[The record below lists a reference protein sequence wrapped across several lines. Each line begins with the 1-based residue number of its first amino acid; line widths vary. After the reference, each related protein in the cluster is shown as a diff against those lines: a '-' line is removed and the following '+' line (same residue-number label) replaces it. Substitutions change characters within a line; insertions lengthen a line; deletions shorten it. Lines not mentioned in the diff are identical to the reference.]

1 MVKNRSE
8 WRKRNLKT
16 ELTYHREGEYLIPDL
31 MPPKSPRIGV
41 WGIRRRDYLRKYH
54 DGIYTGMLLT
64 GKLNAYLE
72 EIDRSA
78 NEMFDLLVKQ
88 YVDRE
93 GVNELLKADNQ
104 MEWVRRMNNIREQIE
119 EIVASELIFA

>member
-1 MVKNRSE
+1 M
-8 WRKRNLKT
+8 KT

-31 MPPKSPRIGV
+31 ILPESPRIGV

-64 GKLNAYLE
+64 GKLNAHLE

-78 NEMFDLLVKQ
+78 NEMYDLLVKQ

>member
-1 MVKNRSE
+1 M
-8 WRKRNLKT
+8 KT

-31 MPPKSPRIGV
+31 ILPESPRIGV

-64 GKLNAYLE
+64 GKLNAHLE

-78 NEMFDLLVKQ
+78 NEMYDLLVKQ

-104 MEWVRRMNNIREQIE
+104 MEWVRRMNNIREQVE
-119 EIVASELIFA
+119 EIVTSELIFA